1 MNRAAMPTPYKPP
14 SCLPVGASQTAW
26 EPPAGRGE
34 PELVGHS
41 AAIKRL
47 RLQVQRIAPH
57 FRSVLVRGERGS
69 GKELVARMLHTARG
83 VAGEPF
89 LLRATEK
96 VEDWRR
102 ADAPVSR
109 FFEGVEKATLF
120 LDGVDGLSL
129 PAQDWLLRTLGWEDS
144 AQSLKRNAPEIEM
157 RVIACT
163 TEDLRTL
170 AAAGRF
176 RQELYKRLATV
187 EIALPPLR
195 ERMEDLSELAGYFLD
210 RFGRLDGRNVQ
221 EIAPKTML
229 RLREHHWP
237 GNICEL
243 SNVIRG
249 AVLRSDGALLREQ
262 DLALLARPGEE
273 EQVLTNGPA
282 SVRLQD
288 VVERHVLD
296 VLKGCGG
303 NKLRA
308 AEMLGV
314 SRSTLYRMLETG
326 SSAAALR

>member
-1 MNRAAMPTPYKPP
+1 MPTPYIPP
-14 SCLPVGASQTAW
+14 SCLSVGASETACN
-26 EPPAGRGE
+26 PFAGVRE
-34 PELVGHS
+34 RELVGQS
-41 AAIKRL
+41 PAIKGL
-47 RLQVQRIAPH
+47 RVQVQRIAPH
-57 FRSVLVRGERGS
+57 FRSVLVHGERGT
-69 GKELVARMLHTARG
+69 GKKLVARMLHAARG
-83 VAGEPF
+83 MGDESF
-89 LLRATEK
+89 LLRDAAA
-96 VEDWRR
+96 VEGCRR
-102 ADAPVSR
+102 AEVPVGRFLEDA
-109 FFEGVEKATLF
+109 EKGTLF
-120 LDGVDGLSL
+120 LDGVDGLSF
-129 PAQDWLLRTLGWEDS
+129 PAQGWLLRMLGWEES
-144 AQSLKRNAPEIEM
+144 ALSSRRNLPGIEM
-157 RVIACT
+157 RVIAST

-195 ERMEDLSELAGYFLD
+195 ERMEDLSELAKYFLD

-249 AVLRSDGALLREQ
+249 AVLRSDGTLLREQ
-262 DLALLARPGEE
+262 DLTLLAQPREE
-273 EQVLTNGPA
+273 ERLATYAGA

-308 AEMLGV
+308 AEMLGI